1 MEVVPLLRGAGSG
14 AGHHAAE
21 LPVLWIAGSS
31 QQYDDTTP
39 RNVRRR
45 ASLTVRRD
53 ISSNW

>member
-1 MEVVPLLRGAGSG
+1 M
-14 AGHHAAE
+14 
-21 LPVLWIAGSS
+21 AGSS